1 MAPVVKRNLALALL
15 AFAALWPLA
24 HRALVARA
32 GADPWKLAGFAMYAT
47 PSLPLLVAAF
57 VPEDGRLALVDEAT
71 LPADARAQ
79 LDRFRAERLALGR
92 LREPDDVARAVLAAR
107 PAARGVTIVVQRT
120 DLDPRSARTVA
131 RRELFA
137 YDREGLAE

>member
-1 MAPVVKRNLALALL
+1 
-15 AFAALWPLA
+15 
-24 HRALVARA
+24 
-32 GADPWKLAGFAMYAT
+32 
-47 PSLPLLVAAF
+47 
-57 VPEDGRLALVDEAT
+57 
-71 LPADARAQ
+71 
-79 LDRFRAERLALGR
+79 
-92 LREPDDVARAVLAAR
+92 VLAAR